1 MQHQFENPIHSK
13 PKLQINNSRLLNNG
27 SLKSAVKS
35 TKPLNPLVAANQAWV
50 LPIKV
55 GQRAANMA
63 LNKARLL
70 HKLEQDAYASL
81 WTNGDKNSEIQVGLD
96 GAVATVG
103 WNVGGSL
110 RVNAPPSVRKV
121 QDTLDQMLSDNSD
134 AYDALM
140 GGGTAVTAINYI
152 RTKTNNVA
160 AVEGRTIH
168 AEGIIIAEHI
178 KKMLQTIRDRQVLA
192 PSTLSVMGKKA
203 ACVQCG
209 NIIGRLNSHSGISR
223 FLTIQTPSDATF
235 ESATG
240 DNATHGHQSSK
251 WTNPL
256 HLIKEE
262 ILQTAKFVRDNVSPG
277 GSVAG
282 LDYDKLL
289 HFLSGLE
296 TEANRPNPM

>member
-1 MQHQFENPIHSK
+1 
-13 PKLQINNSRLLNNG
+13 
-27 SLKSAVKS
+27 
-35 TKPLNPLVAANQAWV
+35 
-50 LPIKV
+50 
-55 GQRAANMA
+55 
-63 LNKARLL
+63 
-70 HKLEQDAYASL
+70 
-81 WTNGDKNSEIQVGLD
+81 
-96 GAVATVG
+96 
-103 WNVGGSL
+103 
-110 RVNAPPSVRKV
+110 
-121 QDTLDQMLSDNSD
+121 MLSNNSD
-134 AYDALM
+134 ADDALM
-140 GGGTAVTAINYI
+140 GGGTAVTAINFI

-209 NIIGRLNSHSGISR
+209 NIIGRLNAHSGISR
-223 FLTIQTPSDATF
+223 FLTIQTPSDVTF

-240 DNATHGHQSSK
+240 DNATHGHQSAK
-251 WTNPL
+251 WINPI
-256 HLIKEE
+256 HLIKDE
-262 ILQTAKFVRDNVSPG
+262 ILQTAKLVRDNVSPG

-296 TEANRPNPM
+296 IEANRDNPM